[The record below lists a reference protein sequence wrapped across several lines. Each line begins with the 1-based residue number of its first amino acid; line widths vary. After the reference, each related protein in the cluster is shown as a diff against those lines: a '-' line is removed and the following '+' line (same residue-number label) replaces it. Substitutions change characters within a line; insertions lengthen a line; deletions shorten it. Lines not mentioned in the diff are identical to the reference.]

1 LQSVCRAVTIIPQ
14 TRLTF
19 SSENEKLH
27 TVAAKSAGGWLFKE
41 EPDHYSYADLERDG
55 ATRWDGVSN
64 NLARKNLRLL
74 KPGDRVL
81 FYHTGME
88 KAVVGE
94 MRVVSGPEADAESDD
109 AKALVVTVE
118 PVRRWQ
124 HPVSL
129 QRIKADPV
137 FAGWDLIRLPRLS
150 VLAVS
155 AEQWRRLEEL
165 GEPV

>member
-1 LQSVCRAVTIIPQ
+1 LQSHCGAVTINPQ

-94 MRVVSGPEADAESDD
+94 MRVVHGPEADAKSDD
-109 AKALVVTVE
+109 PKAVVVTVE
-118 PVRRWQ
+118 PVRRWRQ
-124 HPVSL
+124 PVSL
-129 QRIKADPV
+129 ERIKAEAV
-137 FAGWDLIRLPRLS
+137 FAGWDLVRLPRLS
-150 VLAVS
+150 VMPVS
-155 AEQWRRLEEL
+155 PEQWRRLEEL
-165 GEPV
+165 GETP